1 MNQDFNLAD
10 DILSAPNPTEEN
22 HIKTAAKT
30 KAKTKAKK
38 TPDIGRPKKPKD
50 EKLSRKITVNLNEA
64 EYQKVV
70 KLSKK
75 HFDVPLGKILRKLLK
90 DQKVF

>member
-22 HIKTAAKT
+22 HIKAAAKT
-30 KAKTKAKK
+30 KTKKM
-38 TPDIGRPKKPKD
+38 PEIGRPKKPKD
-50 EKLSRKITVNLNEA
+50 EKLSRKITVNLTEA
-64 EYQKVV
+64 EYQKVLG
-70 KLSKK
+70 LSKK